1 MWWYCLLFEIKF
13 QCPAVQFDN
22 QDGAYKSMM
31 NQAARFRDEPQIMW
45 FQITM
50 SYFPENKESEG
61 WNVIAVLERIQQ
73 SWLNLNRSGAAT
85 SIWTRGELVQ
95 MKNKSR
101 SDVTCP
107 KWSVQIV
114 EPGTFLGEQ
123 HPGHDCDTVRVQV
136 RDRLWHGIA
145 SFTGHWKL
153 ILSFH
158 WIRTGTESVADS
170 EQQNPVSQRVDM
182 ATTKP
187 AAATSPAT
195 ATLPSSSTSL
205 SASPSPQTT
214 TSASLASSL
223 WSA

>member
-1 MWWYCLLFEIKF
+1 MK
-13 QCPAVQFDN
+13 CPDRGTGYFS
-22 QDGAYKSMM
+22 GR
-31 NQAARFRDEPQIMW
+31 AA
-45 FQITM
+45 
-50 SYFPENKESEG
+50 
-61 WNVIAVLERIQQ
+61 
-73 SWLNLNRSGAAT
+73 SWA
-85 SIWTRGELVQ
+85 W
-95 MKNKSR
+95 
-101 SDVTCP
+101 
-107 KWSVQIV
+107 
-114 EPGTFLGEQ
+114 
-123 HPGHDCDTVRVQV
+123 HDCDTVRVQV

>member
-1 MWWYCLLFEIKF
+1 MITRMELKVWWIKLLVSVMSRRLCDFRKWCPIF
-13 QCPAVQFDN
+13 QKLIVIEYF
-22 QDGAYKSMM
+22 
-31 NQAARFRDEPQIMW
+31 QAKLRL
-45 FQITM
+45 
-50 SYFPENKESEG
+50 KKKEG
-61 WNVIAVLERIQQ
+61 WREYSKADWTLINK
-73 SWLNLNRSGAAT
+73 SGAVT

-145 SFTGHWKL
+145 SFTGHCKL
-153 ILSFH
+153 IPSFH